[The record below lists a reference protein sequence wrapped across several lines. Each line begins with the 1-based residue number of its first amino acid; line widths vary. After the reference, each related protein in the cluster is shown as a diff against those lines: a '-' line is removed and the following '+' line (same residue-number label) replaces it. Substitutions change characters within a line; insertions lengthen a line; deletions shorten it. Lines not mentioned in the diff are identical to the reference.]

1 MTRQEVLFN
10 TQERIKAFN
19 VNIKK
24 KDVETVLTAYLDVV
38 GGILSIGE
46 DVPLGALGKLKVV
59 ERAERHCTN
68 PQTREEVIVPAHKT
82 VKFSPSKTLKEAMKK

>member
-1 MTRQEVLFN
+1 MTRQEVIFN
-10 TQERIKAFN
+10 TQERIKSFN

-24 KDVETVLTAYLDVV
+24 KDVEAVLTAYLDVV

-68 PQTREEVIVPAHKT
+68 PQTHEEVIVPAHKA
-82 VKFSPSKTLKEAMKK
+82 VKFSPSKALKEVLKK

>member
-1 MTRQEVLFN
+1 MTRQEVISKVYE
-10 TQERIKAFN
+10 QCVYIR
-19 VNIKK
+19 K
-24 KDVETVLTAYLDVV
+24 KDVETVLTAYLDVTSHA
-38 GGILSIGE
+38 LSIGE
-46 DVPLGALGKLKVV
+46 DVPLGHLGKLKIV